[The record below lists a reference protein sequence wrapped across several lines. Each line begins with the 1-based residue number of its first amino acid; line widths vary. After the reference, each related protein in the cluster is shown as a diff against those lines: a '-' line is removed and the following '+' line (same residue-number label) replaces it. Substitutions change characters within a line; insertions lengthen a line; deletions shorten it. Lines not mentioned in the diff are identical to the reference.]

1 MEYHQIELCDDEF
14 SYMLHLTFT
23 LYFSY
28 GLDSNKNLFCYF
40 IIMSISLCLNIFK
53 AYLSL
58 EFKHSVDKIALY
70 LLSSSCG
77 MRLRCFYCCSG
88 AFKPVAELLGLF
100 IALGPVLWF
109 TFANIRYAAKRL
121 LCPDRSCT
129 KVAPFFLLFTLW
141 PRFHSCL
148 LWVSCMRPVL
158 GLSWFIRVT
167 SLAALSASAFTG
179 TPQWLGT
186 HWRIT
191 LQSALFS
198 NSLILLV
205 PGVLFSIAW
214 SRDWL

>member
-109 TFANIRYAAKRL
+109 TFANNRYAARPRGYCVL
-121 LCPDRSCT
+121 ISAVPRWPHFSYFSLSGL
-129 KVAPFFLLFTLW
+129 VSTLACCGSPAW
-141 PRFHSCL
+141 GRCL
-148 LWVSCMRPVL
+148 VSL
-158 GLSWFIRVT
+158 GLSE
-167 SLAALSASAFTG
+167 
-179 TPQWLGT
+179 
-186 HWRIT
+186 
-191 LQSALFS
+191 
-198 NSLILLV
+198 LL
-205 PGVLFSIAW
+205 L
-214 SRDWL
+214 